1 MAHAQS
7 EEEQQKALMEK
18 LKHMSPDE
26 LREFQKKQ
34 CIFCQIAEGK
44 MQAKKVYEDEK
55 AIGILD
61 INPANIGHI
70 LLLPKEHHAIMPQLP
85 EDILGHLG
93 ILAKKLSHALL
104 KALKAGGTTIFIAN
118 GASAGQRAQHFMIH
132 IIPRQEKDGVGLF
145 IPQRQIREEDLA
157 KLKDVL
163 AEKISGGKQKGAEKK
178 PQAEKKTEHK
188 AEKKEKGKPARK
200 EKKQKAANV
209 AKETENKNKKDD
221 VSLDDIA
228 GLFGNG

>member
-157 KLKDVL
+157 NMKDVL
-163 AEKISGGKQKGAEKK
+163 AEKISGGKGAEKK
-178 PQAEKKTEHK
+178 PQAEKK
-188 AEKKEKGKPARK
+188 EKKSPKK
-200 EKKQKAANV
+200 EKKQKTQKI
-209 AKETENKNKKDD
+209 AKEKDD